1 MTRILVLA
9 LAAVLLT
16 GCTLGQVADH
26 AVNRYCA
33 IPQPA
38 REANRLLINT
48 QLAPNAI
55 AITCAQAP
63 VVAVE

>member
-1 MTRILVLA
+1 MNRLITLA
-9 LAAVLLT
+9 LAALALS

-38 REANRLLINT
+38 RDANRLLINT

-55 AITCAQAP
+55 AITCAQPP
-63 VVAVE
+63 VVAAE